1 MRKPRRLRLRGQGPS
16 LRVWFGAFAFIFC
29 SAIVALFA
37 LDALHERMV
46 AVGVARRAAENLAA
60 SLAQQASDT
69 LEGADGALRAL
80 VMLRGNGD
88 ISPGER
94 RRLHDTMTALMR
106 TLPRIHDLLI
116 ADANGRLVVSNFSAT
131 GIGWPP
137 VTDRPYFAYHRS
149 HRGSILHLSGP
160 ARAKNDQT
168 WVFFATRRLDRA
180 GGSFA
185 GVAVAPI
192 SLKYFEQS
200 YHSVDVG
207 RSGTVTLLA
216 DDATIMFRKPRSFI
230 GRKLSDCGVFA
241 EPYRSQPAGWYIRSS
256 PVDGVR
262 RLFAFRRLGR
272 YPLIVQVALGEKEYL
287 ADWGSSTRSSGI
299 AVAIVVLLFCGLA
312 TVLGAQIGKRK
323 QAEETL
329 ARLALFDGL
338 TGLANRRHFDAVLE
352 REWRNAARDQSPLAL
367 LLIDVDNFKSYN
379 DLYGHQLGDKALI
392 AIAQTIAANI
402 LRPTDLAARYGGE
415 EFVVILPE
423 TDPVKAVIVAERI
436 RNAVAALQ
444 LEHAAASGNGVAT
457 VSIGVSAI
465 VPPHAGEGSA
475 LVDSADG
482 ALYEAKR
489 TGRNRTS
496 LRYSAPSARVDAGAA
511 AAEPSGD

>member
-1 MRKPRRLRLRGQGPS
+1 
-16 LRVWFGAFAFIFC
+16 
-29 SAIVALFA
+29 
-37 LDALHERMV
+37 
-46 AVGVARRAAENLAA
+46 
-60 SLAQQASDT
+60 
-69 LEGADGALRAL
+69 
-80 VMLRGNGD
+80 
-88 ISPGER
+88 
-94 RRLHDTMTALMR
+94 
-106 TLPRIHDLLI
+106 
-116 ADANGRLVVSNFSAT
+116 
-131 GIGWPP
+131 
-137 VTDRPYFAYHRS
+137 
-149 HRGSILHLSGP
+149 
-160 ARAKNDQT
+160 
-168 WVFFATRRLDRA
+168 
-180 GGSFA
+180 
-185 GVAVAPI
+185 
-192 SLKYFEQS
+192 
-200 YHSVDVG
+200 
-207 RSGTVTLLA
+207 
-216 DDATIMFRKPRSFI
+216 
-230 GRKLSDCGVFA
+230 
-241 EPYRSQPAGWYIRSS
+241 
-256 PVDGVR
+256 
-262 RLFAFRRLGR
+262 
-272 YPLIVQVALGEKEYL
+272 LGEKEYL